1 MKNSQKGVYI
11 NLLLIYY
18 QKVIKSISI
27 GYQNEEFTTEK
38 ISICNQNTNNLL
50 LKQKIELETKNVL
63 PKIKSKAFIR
73 LLPQIFAL
81 REQGYSYEEV
91 TAILEK
97 QHGLILSVKQ
107 FSVYLA
113 RYKNAH
119 TSKVEKQIETSPA
132 PKHLQES
139 KQESIKSESN
149 TNDYAFGSPQHK
161 AIIQKET
168 EELFRSNQNIG
179 LRQIK

>member
-1 MKNSQKGVYI
+1 M
-11 NLLLIYY
+11 
-18 QKVIKSISI
+18 
-27 GYQNEEFTTEK
+27 
-38 ISICNQNTNNLL
+38 
-50 LKQKIELETKNVL
+50 L

-73 LLPQIFAL
+73 LLPQIFEL

-119 TSKVEKQIETSPA
+119 TSKVEKQIETFPA

-139 KQESIKSESN
+139 KQDPIKSESK
-149 TNDYAFGSPQHK
+149 TKDYVFGTPEHK
-161 AIIQKET
+161 AAVKKET
-168 EELFRSNQNIG
+168 EELFRSNQNVG
-179 LRQIK
+179 LR

>member
-1 MKNSQKGVYI
+1 M
-11 NLLLIYY
+11 
-18 QKVIKSISI
+18 
-27 GYQNEEFTTEK
+27 
-38 ISICNQNTNNLL
+38 
-50 LKQKIELETKNVL
+50 L

-73 LLPQIFAL
+73 LLPQIFEL

-97 QHGLILSVKQ
+97 QHGLILSVNQ

-119 TSKVEKQIETSPA
+119 TSKVEKQVGASLA
-132 PKHLQES
+132 QKHLQEG
-139 KQESIKSESN
+139 KQDPIKSDSS
-149 TNDYAFGSPQHK
+149 TNDYVFGSPEHK
-161 AIIQKET
+161 AAVQKET

-179 LRQIK
+179 LR

>member
-1 MKNSQKGVYI
+1 M
-11 NLLLIYY
+11 
-18 QKVIKSISI
+18 
-27 GYQNEEFTTEK
+27 
-38 ISICNQNTNNLL
+38 
-50 LKQKIELETKNVL
+50 L

-73 LLPQIFAL
+73 LLPQIFEL

-97 QHGLILSVKQ
+97 QHGLILSVNQ

-119 TSKVEKQIETSPA
+119 TPKVDKQIETSPS
-132 PKHLQES
+132 PTLLQDS
-139 KQESIKSESN
+139 QQDSIKCESN
-149 TNDYAFGSPQHK
+149 TKDYAFGSPEHK
-161 AIIQKET
+161 AAVQKET

-179 LRQIK
+179 LR

>member
-1 MKNSQKGVYI
+1 M
-11 NLLLIYY
+11 
-18 QKVIKSISI
+18 
-27 GYQNEEFTTEK
+27 
-38 ISICNQNTNNLL
+38 
-50 LKQKIELETKNVL
+50 L

-73 LLPQIFAL
+73 LLPQIFEL

-97 QHGLILSVKQ
+97 QHGLILSVNQ

-119 TSKVEKQIETSPA
+119 MPKVDKQIETSQSPTLPQA
-132 PKHLQES
+132 QDS
-139 KQESIKSESN
+139 KQDPIKSESN
-149 TNDYAFGSPQHK
+149 TNDYAFGSPEHK
-161 AIIQKET
+161 AAIQKET

-179 LRQIK
+179 LR

>member
-1 MKNSQKGVYI
+1 M
-11 NLLLIYY
+11 
-18 QKVIKSISI
+18 
-27 GYQNEEFTTEK
+27 
-38 ISICNQNTNNLL
+38 
-50 LKQKIELETKNVL
+50 L

-113 RYKNAH
+113 RYKNTNAKK
-119 TSKVEKQIETSPA
+119 SAKQIAGSASPPYSINKMHSFQSTQA
-132 PKHLQES
+132 LKWATMRLDHL
-139 KQESIKSESN
+139 N
-149 TNDYAFGSPQHK
+149 TKRKFKRKRKNHLDQVK
-161 AIIQKET
+161 K
-168 EELFRSNQNIG
+168 
-179 LRQIK
+179 

>member
-1 MKNSQKGVYI
+1 M
-11 NLLLIYY
+11 
-18 QKVIKSISI
+18 
-27 GYQNEEFTTEK
+27 
-38 ISICNQNTNNLL
+38 
-50 LKQKIELETKNVL
+50 L

-73 LLPQIFAL
+73 LLPQIFEL

-97 QHGLILSVKQ
+97 EHGLILSVNQ

-113 RYKNAH
+113 RYKNAP
-119 TSKVEKQIETSPA
+119 TSKVKKQVEISPDS
-132 PKHLQES
+132 KHLQES
-139 KQESIKSESN
+139 KQDPIKSESN

-161 AIIQKET
+161 AIVQKET

>member
-1 MKNSQKGVYI
+1 M
-11 NLLLIYY
+11 
-18 QKVIKSISI
+18 
-27 GYQNEEFTTEK
+27 
-38 ISICNQNTNNLL
+38 
-50 LKQKIELETKNVL
+50 L

-73 LLPQIFAL
+73 LLPQIFEL

-97 QHGLILSVKQ
+97 QHGLILSVNQ

-119 TSKVEKQIETSPA
+119 TPKVDKQIKTSPS
-132 PKHLQES
+132 PTLPQDS
-139 KQESIKSESN
+139 KRDPIKSDSN
-149 TNDYAFGSPQHK
+149 TKDYAFGSPEHT
-161 AIIQKET
+161 AAVQKET